1 MKVYQHLFFDLD
13 HTLWD
18 FDKNA
23 EETLHQLFK
32 DYKLMDLGIN
42 SADAFI
48 ENYTRNNHR
57 LWAEYHTGKISKD
70 DLRIQ
75 RFRITFTEMG
85 VEPNAIPENFEED
98 YVRICP
104 TKTNLFPGVH
114 ETLAY
119 LQPKYILHLIT
130 NGFKES
136 TEVKIKNSNISHYF
150 SEIIIS
156 EDVGHNKPSPLIF
169 DHAVKRANTQIKDSL
184 MIGDSLE
191 ADMTGAIN
199 VGMDCCFFNPFK
211 AAHQYPV
218 NYEIYQLKQLT
229 EFL

>member
-1 MKVYQHLFFDLD
+1 MKAYRHLFFDLD

-23 EETLHQLFK
+23 EETLYQLYGE
-32 DYKLMDLGIN
+32 YKLKELGI
-42 SADAFI
+42 SSPDAFI
-48 ENYTRNNHR
+48 ENYTRNNHK
-57 LWAEYHTGKISKD
+57 LWAQYHTGIITKD
-70 DLRIQ
+70 ELRHQ

-85 VEPNAIPENFEED
+85 LNPNDIPKNFEED

-114 ETLAY
+114 ETLSY
-119 LQPKYILHLIT
+119 LQTDYILHLIT

-136 TEVKIKNSNISHYF
+136 TEVKVNNSNISHYF

-169 DHAVKRANTQIKDSL
+169 DYAIKRANTQITQSL

-191 ADMTGAIN
+191 ADMTGALN
-199 VGMDCCFFNPFK
+199 VGMHCCFFNPYK
-211 AAHQYPV
+211 VTHQYPV
-218 NYEIYQLKQLT
+218 NYEIHQLNQLT